1 MASKARL
8 RTATGAMMCGLMIA
22 GAVAVGALSGGAFNP
37 AVALGIMTFGLSAW
51 KNIWIYLV
59 AEAAGAALAG
69 ATFKVMNPSDP

>member
-1 MASKARL
+1 
-8 RTATGAMMCGLMIA
+8 
-22 GAVAVGALSGGAFNP
+22 VAVGALSGGAFNP